1 MTDSA
6 TIMCCCWA
14 GGLHKPKPYPCPLS
28 CWQFSLDSC
37 AGRWS
42 GPQKGEE
49 GRGRE
54 RGREKGCPW
63 EPLVLVSMN
72 WLSSNHLSQ
81 RYCTNWSGQSD
92 PMPLLHLSHYLM
104 YFFMCLLVFS
114 LTEMNSPNIFILTNL
129 AALLWIFPSIVLQY
143 ASHDWVIRVAHSV
156 LEKRVSDLYKGTA
169 VPLVIFR
176 ASNGLSLLSQS
187 LWEVLRI

>member
-1 MTDSA
+1 MFSSFSFLRTSNLRILYWLKILSA
-6 TIMCCCWA
+6 FWEAEMGHHDWFSHHNMCCCCA

-49 GRGRE
+49 GRGGE

-72 WLSSNHLSQ
+72 WLSSNHFSQ
-81 RYCTNWSGQSD
+81 TYCTNWSGQSD
-92 PMPLLHLSHYLM
+92 PMPLLHLSHYLI
-104 YFFMCLLVFS
+104 YFFMCLLVFPS
-114 LTEMNSPNIFILTNL
+114 QRSTVQIFSSSPT
-129 AALLWIFPSIVLQY
+129 
-143 ASHDWVIRVAHSV
+143 
-156 LEKRVSDLYKGTA
+156 
-169 VPLVIFR
+169 
-176 ASNGLSLLSQS
+176 
-187 LWEVLRI
+187 